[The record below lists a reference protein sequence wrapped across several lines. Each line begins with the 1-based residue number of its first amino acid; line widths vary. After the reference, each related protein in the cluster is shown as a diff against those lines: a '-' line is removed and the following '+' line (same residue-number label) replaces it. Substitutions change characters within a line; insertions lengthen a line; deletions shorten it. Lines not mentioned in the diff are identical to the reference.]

1 MGNIMN
7 WIIVN
12 KEIMLAIIVV
22 CVFVYAVLQGAR
34 RVAGAILSIAVLMFA
49 LSYLGVPWEQI
60 ESVGREVIEST
71 KAFLFFCWDKVSS
84 YLH

>member
-34 RVAGAILSIAVLMFA
+34 RVAGAILSIAVLLFA

-60 ESVGREVIEST
+60 ECRGRAVLS
-71 KAFLFFCWDKVSS
+71 
-84 YLH
+84 

>member
-34 RVAGAILSIAVLMFA
+34 RVAGAILSIAVLLFA
-49 LSYLGVPWEQI
+49 LGVPWEQI